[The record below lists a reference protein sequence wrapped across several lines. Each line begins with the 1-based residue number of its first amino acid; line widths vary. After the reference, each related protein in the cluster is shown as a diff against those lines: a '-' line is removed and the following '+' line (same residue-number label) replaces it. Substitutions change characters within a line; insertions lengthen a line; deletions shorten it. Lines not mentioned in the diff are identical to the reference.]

1 MRIVAVIQAR
11 TGSTRLPGKV
21 LQDLAGETMLARV
34 IRRTQ
39 RAERLSEVVVATTTS
54 GHDDPVVSECVRLG
68 VGCFRGS
75 EHDVLD
81 RYYLASEAFR
91 ADAVVRVTSDC
102 PLIDPG
108 LIDRVVGTF
117 LGASNKT
124 TACAASGTSENQSAL
139 LGPLEER
146 PDYVSNFHER
156 TYPRGLDNEVFTFD
170 GLARAWCE
178 ADRPYQRVHVTPYFY
193 ENPELFRL
201 MAVTHDQDLSDHRW
215 TVDTSD
221 DMEFAR
227 TVYDRLGDDE
237 FTWRDV
243 LDVLERE
250 PQITAIN
257 QHVRQKELRDEHL
270 GKDER
275 KGNRSVPLSSAQTES
290 LRSLLE
296 ENSGS

>member
-1 MRIVAVIQAR
+1 
-11 TGSTRLPGKV
+11 
-21 LQDLAGETMLARV
+21 MLARV

-39 RAERLSEVVVATTTS
+39 RAVRLSEVVVATTTS
-54 GHDDPVVSECVRLG
+54 GQDDPVVSECLRLG

-108 LIDRVVGTF
+108 LIDEVVGTF
-117 LGASNKT
+117 LGVPNKT
-124 TACAASGTSENQSAL
+124 TACVSTEGERAVLS
-139 LGPLEER
+139 GPLKER

-201 MAVTHDQDLSDHRW
+201 VAVTHDEDLSNHRW

-221 DMEFAR
+221 DMEFVR
-227 TVYDRLGDDE
+227 TVYDRLGNDE
-237 FTWRDV
+237 FTWSDV
-243 LDVLERE
+243 LQVVERE

-275 KGNRSVPLSSAQTES
+275 KGTRSAPQSSARAGLMPS
-290 LRSLLE
+290 LSG